1 MPMVYMKKDLYDDL
15 VRLGKNPAKFVNEL
29 IAKTLKEMKKNV

>member
-1 MPMVYMKKDLYDDL
+1 MVYIKKDLYDEL

-29 IAKTLKEMKKNV
+29 VEKKLRGGEE

>member
-1 MPMVYMKKDLYDDL
+1 MVYIKKDLYDEL

-29 IAKTLKEMKKNV
+29 VEKKLREMKEND